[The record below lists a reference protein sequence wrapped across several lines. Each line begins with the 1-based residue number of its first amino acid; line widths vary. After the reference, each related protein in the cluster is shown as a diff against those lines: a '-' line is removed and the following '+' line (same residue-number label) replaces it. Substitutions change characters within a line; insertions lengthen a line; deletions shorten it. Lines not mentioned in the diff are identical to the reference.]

1 MVAPAAMLATVDSLV
16 SVATSEVFEQTT
28 SGTLWTLCKTAS
40 GFGCL
45 ILEPTMKSVVGAK
58 FVKIFELAM
67 VVAVSR
73 LFCAA
78 SAASAASEALA
89 SSTRLAICMSA
100 SVLGSEAGVDE
111 PTREVEV
118 AAVAM
123 AVTVAAAA
131 VEVLGVDV
139 MLRSRPASTMLM
151 EDTLL
156 SALIRLAVVV

>member
-1 MVAPAAMLATVDSLV
+1 MVAPAAMLATEV
-16 SVATSEVFEQTT
+16 SVVTSEVFGQTT
-28 SGTLWTLCKTAS
+28 SGTLWALCKTAS
-40 GFGCL
+40 GL
-45 ILEPTMKSVVGAK
+45 
-58 FVKIFELAM
+58 
-67 VVAVSR
+67 VS
-73 LFCAA
+73 
-78 SAASAASEALA
+78 
-89 SSTRLAICMSA
+89 
-100 SVLGSEAGVDE
+100 GVDE